1 MSDPVAGEEVVEE
14 VWTPKAAAAAAEA
27 VSLNQQQQQ
36 PKSFKFAALAGGIS
50 LSGVK
55 CDDNMQPFAPALP
68 LSLPLFDASDAGTS
82 QSPRTVRTHQLI
94 GDRCCFGCNCFFFL
108 P

>member
-55 CDDNMQPFAPALP
+55 SDDNMQPFAPAP
-68 LSLPLFDASDAGTS
+68 PCPSSSLTRVM
-82 QSPRTVRTHQLI
+82 QVRRNPPEQ
-94 GDRCCFGCNCFFFL
+94 
-108 P
+108 